1 MSLEWETR
9 VTGVEEQTCLMDSLE
24 TEEEEEEDNQG
35 VDKTAMELYEQT
47 DIIDEQV
54 GWGVVEII
62 TGA

>member
-24 TEEEEEEDNQG
+24 TKEEEEEDNQG

>member
-1 MSLEWETR
+1 
-9 VTGVEEQTCLMDSLE
+9 MDSLE
-24 TEEEEEEDNQG
+24 TKEEEEEDNQG